1 MSTSRQRAPSVLPAL
16 AVLLACFSAPS
27 CGSLYYGAL
36 ESFGIEKRHILVD
49 RVEEGQEA
57 QQAAKDQFRTTLD
70 RFKELTGAQGG
81 DLEETY
87 RRLAYDYETCEKR
100 AARVSDRIDAIEDVG
115 VDMFD
120 EWREEIAEMRNERS
134 KAESERLLTDT
145 EERFEKMHQAMR
157 RAEMKMAPVLRAFK
171 DQVLFLK
178 HHLNA
183 KMIAELQDTVLE
195 IEGDVGTLIAD
206 MEASIAEA
214 EVFIEGMSAR

>member
-1 MSTSRQRAPSVLPAL
+1 MSTPGSRSTSVLPAL
-16 AVLLACFSAPS
+16 ALFLACASAPS
-27 CGSLYYGAL
+27 CGSIYYSTM

-49 RVEEGQEA
+49 RVEEAQVA

-87 RRLAYDYETCEKR
+87 RRLVYDYESCEKR

-120 EWREEIAEMRNERS
+120 EWREEIAEMRNEKS
-134 KAESERLLTDT
+134 KAESERLLADTD
-145 EERFEKMHQAMR
+145 ERFETMHQAMR

-171 DQVLFLK
+171 DQVLSLK

-183 KMIAELQDTVLE
+183 KMIAELQDTVVE

-214 EVFIEGMSAR
+214 EVFIEGMSAH